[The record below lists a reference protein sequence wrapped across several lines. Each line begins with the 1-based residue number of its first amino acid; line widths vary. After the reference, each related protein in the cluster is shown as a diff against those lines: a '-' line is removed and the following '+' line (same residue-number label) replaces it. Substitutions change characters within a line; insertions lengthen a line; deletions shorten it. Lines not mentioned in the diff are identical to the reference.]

1 MIKIQYCPI
10 EYLKDTLLKIYF
22 RRRYMKIPTILRK
35 KASQINLRMF
45 PAESLPADE
54 IFMQTKHGAL

>member
-1 MIKIQYCPI
+1 
-10 EYLKDTLLKIYF
+10 
-22 RRRYMKIPTILRK
+22 MKIPTILRK